1 MAGKNEE
8 KIYGNLKTIE
18 EWAFLGIAEKE
29 MAELLGMGYTTFREL
44 KKKIPA
50 LSAVLKKSADE
61 KKKLKKKQVEEVE
74 KTLLQRCL
82 GYNAKVKKAQKLKK
96 PLRDEDGE
104 IICISGKPVME
115 DVLQEVTEEQHVPA
129 DVGAIKFFLL
139 NQAKENWKND
149 PDRLELEKKRV
160 ANDTKRTKIAEAAAN
175 GQNTEGKTI
184 EDILEE
190 AEQAADLSCSGLG
203 PDYDEGTCGE
213 GCVTEEWGR
222 GLAVS
227 EAKLRK
233 TDRNMEEGGGDA

>member
-8 KIYGNLKTIE
+8 KIYESLKTIE
-18 EWAFLGIAEKE
+18 EWAFLGIPEKE
-29 MAELLGMGYTTFREL
+29 MAELLGMGYTTFRDL

-82 GYNAKVKKAQKLKK
+82 GYNATVKKAQKLKK
-96 PLRDEDGE
+96 PLRDEEGK
-104 IICISGKPVME
+104 IISVAGKPVVE
-115 DVLQEVTEEQHVPA
+115 EVIEEVTEEQHVPA

-175 GQNTEGKTI
+175 GTGPEGKTI
-184 EDILEE
+184 EEILEE
-190 AEQAADLSCSGLG
+190 AERAADSS
-203 PDYDEGTCGE
+203 
-213 GCVTEEWGR
+213 GCV
-222 GLAVS
+222 
-227 EAKLRK
+227 
-233 TDRNMEEGGGDA
+233 MEEGGGDA

>member
-1 MAGKNEE
+1 MASKNEE
-8 KIYGNLKTIE
+8 KIYDSLKTIE
-18 EWAFLGIAEKE
+18 EWAFLGIPEKE
-29 MAELLGMGYTTFREL
+29 MAELLGMGYTTFRDL

-82 GYNAKVKKAQKLKK
+82 GYNATVKKAQKLKK
-96 PLRDEDGE
+96 PLRDEEGK
-104 IICISGKPVME
+104 IISISGKPVVE
-115 DVLQEVTEEQHVPA
+115 EVIEEVTEEQHIPA

-175 GQNTEGKTI
+175 GTGPEGKTI
-184 EDILEE
+184 EEILEE
-190 AEQAADLSCSGLG
+190 AERCSGLG

-233 TDRNMEEGGGDA
+233 TDRNTEEGGKDA

>member
-8 KIYGNLKTIE
+8 KIYESLKTIE
-18 EWAFLGIAEKE
+18 EWAFLGIPEKE
-29 MAELLGMGYTTFREL
+29 MAELLGMGYTTFRDL

-82 GYNAKVKKAQKLKK
+82 GYNATVKKAQKLKK
-96 PLRDEDGE
+96 PLRDEEGK
-104 IICISGKPVME
+104 IISVAGKPVVE
-115 DVLQEVTEEQHVPA
+115 EVIEEVTEEQHVPA

-175 GQNTEGKTI
+175 GTGPEGKTI
-184 EDILEE
+184 EEILEE
-190 AEQAADLSCSGLG
+190 AERAADWQETGAAESTAANPCRL
-203 PDYDEGTCGE
+203 
-213 GCVTEEWGR
+213 
-222 GLAVS
+222 
-227 EAKLRK
+227 
-233 TDRNMEEGGGDA
+233 MEEGGGDA

>member
-1 MAGKNEE
+1 MASKNEE
-8 KIYGNLKTIE
+8 KIYENLKTIE
-18 EWAFLGIAEKE
+18 EWAFLGVPEKD
-29 MAELLGMGYTTFREL
+29 MAELLGMGYTTFRDL

-61 KKKLKKKQVEEVE
+61 KKKQKKKQVEEVE

-82 GYNAKVKKAQKLKK
+82 GYDADVKKHYKLKK
-96 PLRDEDGE
+96 PLRNEDGE
-104 IICISGKPVME
+104 IVSIGGKVVVE
-115 DVLQEVTEEQHVPA
+115 EVLEEVTETQHVPA
-129 DVGAIKFFLL
+129 DITAIKFLLL

-190 AEQAADLSCSGLG
+190 AEQAADWQETGAAERTDAG
-203 PDYDEGTCGE
+203 PCI
-213 GCVTEEWGR
+213 
-222 GLAVS
+222 L
-227 EAKLRK
+227 
-233 TDRNMEEGGGDA
+233 MEEGGGDA

>member
-1 MAGKNEE
+1 MASKNEE
-8 KIYGNLKTIE
+8 KVYDNLKTIE
-18 EWAFLGIAEKE
+18 EWAFMGVPEKD
-29 MAELLGMGYTTFREL
+29 MAELLGMGYTTFRDL

-61 KKKLKKKQVEEVE
+61 KKKQKKKQVAEVE

-82 GYNAKVKKAQKLKK
+82 GYDADVKKHYKLKK
-96 PLRDEDGE
+96 PLRNEDGE
-104 IICISGKPVME
+104 IVSIGGKVVVE
-115 DVLQEVTEEQHVPA
+115 EVLEEVTETQHVPA
-129 DVGAIKFFLL
+129 DITAIKFLLL

-190 AEQAADLSCSGLG
+190 AEQAAEWQETGAAERTDANPCSL
-203 PDYDEGTCGE
+203 
-213 GCVTEEWGR
+213 
-222 GLAVS
+222 
-227 EAKLRK
+227 
-233 TDRNMEEGGGDA
+233 MEEGGGDA

>member
-1 MAGKNEE
+1 MASKNEE
-8 KIYGNLKTIE
+8 KVYDNLKTIE
-18 EWAFLGIAEKE
+18 EWAFMGVPEKD
-29 MAELLGMGYTTFREL
+29 MAELLGMGYTTFRDL

-61 KKKLKKKQVEEVE
+61 KKKQKKKQVAEVE

-82 GYNAKVKKAQKLKK
+82 GYDADVKKHYKLKK
-96 PLRDEDGE
+96 PLRNEDGE
-104 IICISGKPVME
+104 IVSIEGKVVVE
-115 DVLQEVTEEQHVPA
+115 EVLEEVTETQHVPA
-129 DVGAIKFFLL
+129 DITAIKFLLL

-190 AEQAADLSCSGLG
+190 AEQAAEWQETGAAERTDANPCSL
-203 PDYDEGTCGE
+203 
-213 GCVTEEWGR
+213 
-222 GLAVS
+222 
-227 EAKLRK
+227 
-233 TDRNMEEGGGDA
+233 MEEGGGDA

>member
-1 MAGKNEE
+1 MASKNEE
-8 KIYGNLKTIE
+8 EVYDNLKTIE
-18 EWAFLGIAEKE
+18 EWAFMGVPEKD
-29 MAELLGMGYTTFREL
+29 MAELLGMGYTTFRDL

-61 KKKLKKKQVEEVE
+61 KKKQKKKQVAEVE

-82 GYNAKVKKAQKLKK
+82 GYDADVKKHYKLKK
-96 PLRDEDGE
+96 PLRNEDGE
-104 IICISGKPVME
+104 IVSIGGKIVVE
-115 DVLQEVTEEQHVPA
+115 EVLEEVTETQHVPA
-129 DVGAIKFFLL
+129 DITAIKFLLL

-190 AEQAADLSCSGLG
+190 AEQAADWQETGA
-203 PDYDEGTCGE
+203 
-213 GCVTEEWGR
+213 EEWSTEKIDSDAEG
-222 GLAVS
+222 GF
-227 EAKLRK
+227 AKQSADHTAAGPCSL
-233 TDRNMEEGGGDA
+233 MEEGDGDA

>member
-1 MAGKNEE
+1 MASKNEE
-8 KIYGNLKTIE
+8 KVYDNLKTIE
-18 EWAFLGIAEKE
+18 EWAFMGVPEKD
-29 MAELLGMGYTTFREL
+29 MAELLGMGYTTFRDL

-61 KKKLKKKQVEEVE
+61 KKKQKKKQVAEVE

-82 GYNAKVKKAQKLKK
+82 GYDADVKKHYKLKK
-96 PLRDEDGE
+96 PLRNEDGE
-104 IICISGKPVME
+104 IVSIGGKVVVE
-115 DVLQEVTEEQHVPA
+115 EVLEEVTETQHVPA
-129 DVGAIKFFLL
+129 DITAIKFLLL

-190 AEQAADLSCSGLG
+190 AEQAAEWQETGAAERTDAG
-203 PDYDEGTCGE
+203 PCI
-213 GCVTEEWGR
+213 
-222 GLAVS
+222 L
-227 EAKLRK
+227 
-233 TDRNMEEGGGDA
+233 MEEGGGDA

>member
-1 MAGKNEE
+1 MASKNEE
-8 KIYGNLKTIE
+8 KVYDNLKTIE
-18 EWAFLGIAEKE
+18 EWAFMGVPEKD
-29 MAELLGMGYTTFREL
+29 MAELLGMGYTTFRDL

-61 KKKLKKKQVEEVE
+61 KKKQKKKQVAEVE

-82 GYNAKVKKAQKLKK
+82 GYDADVKKHYKLKK
-96 PLRDEDGE
+96 PLRNEDGE
-104 IICISGKPVME
+104 IVSIGGKVVVE
-115 DVLQEVTEEQHVPA
+115 EVLEEVTETQHVPA
-129 DVGAIKFFLL
+129 DITAIKFLLL

-190 AEQAADLSCSGLG
+190 AEQAADWQETGAAERTDANPCSL
-203 PDYDEGTCGE
+203 
-213 GCVTEEWGR
+213 
-222 GLAVS
+222 
-227 EAKLRK
+227 
-233 TDRNMEEGGGDA
+233 MEEGGGDA